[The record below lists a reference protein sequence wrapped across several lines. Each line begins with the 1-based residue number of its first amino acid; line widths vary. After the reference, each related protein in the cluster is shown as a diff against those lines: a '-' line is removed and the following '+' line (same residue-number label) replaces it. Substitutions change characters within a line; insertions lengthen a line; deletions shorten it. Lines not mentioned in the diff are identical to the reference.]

1 MGVTSVLLHS
11 LENQW
16 SNNIESDD
24 SEDDD
29 ILPTEEY
36 WAIPDEGWTLVEPHA
51 KSRGVR
57 FGQNTSYDALDDI
70 VDNTVLL
77 NYQKKVIRKTSALVE
92 VSSDAR
98 TVSVHVKSAVNKQP
112 DRVIVS
118 PMDDVKPTVS
128 DQPDR
133 FIGSPIVNTGGRNDC
148 LERMGQVVKNET
160 TKPTVSTE
168 LVNLPKEWITRGF
181 LELAEEARLVD
192 VRSTPSGC
200 MNRVVVQNK
209 MAEEVIIVECPVGQ
223 VVKNET
229 TKPTVSTE
237 LVNLPQ
243 EWITGGFLE
252 LAEEAR
258 LVDVRSTPSGCMKED
273 VQRSSEIREPMS
285 RDVSWSIEEVVDRSV
300 DSFSDVAIRMPTVRF
315 DEGQLMQWPS
325 GKSTGMMICEY
336 TLESQMFSHG
346 PVWREAEPVFV
357 AAESEVFTPVFTG
370 EFVEQTDPL
379 VVTEAVTPRVSA
391 LPTVGSEFQTG
402 LSTSVGYAQFRW
414 RICCFSVQFILLCPL
429 CYGR

>member
-29 ILPTEEY
+29 MLPTEEY

-77 NYQKKVIRKTSALVE
+77 SYQNKVIRKTSALVE

-98 TVSVHVKSAVNKQP
+98 TVSVHVKPAVNKQP

-148 LERMGQVVKNET
+148 LRRMGQ
-160 TKPTVSTE
+160 
-168 LVNLPKEWITRGF
+168 
-181 LELAEEARLVD
+181 
-192 VRSTPSGC
+192 TP
-200 MNRVVVQNK
+200 
-209 MAEEVIIVECPVGQ
+209 PGQ
-223 VVKNET
+223 
-229 TKPTVSTE
+229 
-237 LVNLPQ
+237 
-243 EWITGGFLE
+243 G
-252 LAEEAR
+252 
-258 LVDVRSTPSGCMKED
+258 
-273 VQRSSEIREPMS
+273 
-285 RDVSWSIEEVVDRSV
+285 
-300 DSFSDVAIRMPTVRF
+300 
-315 DEGQLMQWPS
+315 
-325 GKSTGMMICEY
+325 
-336 TLESQMFSHG
+336 
-346 PVWREAEPVFV
+346 
-357 AAESEVFTPVFTG
+357 
-370 EFVEQTDPL
+370 
-379 VVTEAVTPRVSA
+379 
-391 LPTVGSEFQTG
+391 
-402 LSTSVGYAQFRW
+402 
-414 RICCFSVQFILLCPL
+414 
-429 CYGR
+429 